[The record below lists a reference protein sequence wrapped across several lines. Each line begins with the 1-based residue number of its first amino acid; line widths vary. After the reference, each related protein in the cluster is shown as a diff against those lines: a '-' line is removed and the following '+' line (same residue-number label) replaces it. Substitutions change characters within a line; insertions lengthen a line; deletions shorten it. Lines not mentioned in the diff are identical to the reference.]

1 MTSHNL
7 KNRVDP
13 WGTLHAVPTRG
24 TLMGNRGI
32 LHDDEN
38 KIVRPW
44 AHKAW
49 VTCLLE
55 FNGIKRPKPFSAGNY
70 SELFFIDEAA
80 AFAAGHRPCAHCQ
93 RARHREFK
101 DAWVRANV
109 AEELRASTL
118 MPAIDRVLHAE
129 RCVPG
134 GRKVTFDAPLV
145 ELARGAMFEYEDAVY
160 LVADAGYLPWSF
172 DGYGVAKDIGGT
184 AVVKVLTPQSVVR
197 AFEEGFMPM
206 VHSSALV

>member
-1 MTSHNL
+1 
-7 KNRVDP
+7 
-13 WGTLHAVPTRG
+13 
-24 TLMGNRGI
+24 MGNRGI
-32 LHDDEN
+32 LHDDGN
-38 KIVRPW
+38 RIVRPW

-55 FNGIKRPKPFSAGNY
+55 FNGIKRPKPFSPGNY
-70 SELFFIDEAA
+70 SELFFIDEAT

-109 AEELRASTL
+109 ADELRASTL

-145 ELARGAMFEYEDAVY
+145 ELPLGAMFEHEEAAY
-160 LVADAGYLPWSF
+160 LVAAAGYLPWSF
-172 DGYGVAKDIGGT
+172 DGYGVAKGIG
-184 AVVKVLTPQSVVR
+184 AAPVVKVLTPRSIVR
-197 AFEEGFMPM
+197 AFAAGFAPM
-206 VHSSALV
+206 FISP